1 MMLFWLICAALVAIA
16 LAFVLPTL
24 LQQPAG
30 DATGKAS
37 DDGKT
42 EANLDVY
49 RDQLSELEADLRNG
63 LTTPEQYQQDRDGI
77 ERRLLED
84 VSVGEKEIA
93 KPVVG
98 ASLRRWGVILVVV
111 GACSFLVPFV
121 GTRFRAI
128 NLLAQAQPTIG
139 IVLLTFAGLLL
150 LMRSNRSTAYGLAL
164 ALPIL
169 ALSIYLK
176 VGDLHASESNAAFNA
191 GPGMTQQGIE
201 ANVAALAKRMEQN
214 PTDAQGWSMLGR
226 SYLQLEKYS
235 EAANAYA
242 KAAAIKTD
250 DANLLGEYAFA
261 LAMANGRQLQGQ
273 PLEIIKRALQIDPK
287 NPRALNLAGSAEFQ
301 QKNFKQAIEYWQQE
315 LAATPAA
322 DAETRARVTQMID
335 EAKAQSVGPSPVGPS
350 DSPEK

>member
-1 MMLFWLICAALVAIA
+1 MILFWLICAGLVAIA

-24 LQQPAG
+24 LQQVDG
-30 DATGKAS
+30 GATE
-37 DDGKT
+37 DGKT

-84 VSVGEKEIA
+84 VSPVEKEIA
-93 KPVVG
+93 KPFVG
-98 ASLRRWGVILVVV
+98 ASLTRWFIVLVVV
-111 GACSFLVPFV
+111 GACSFVLPFA
-121 GTRFRAI
+121 GKQFRAI

-139 IVLLTFAGLLL
+139 IVVLTFAGLLL
-150 LMRSNRSTAYGLAL
+150 LLRSNRSTAYGLAL

-176 VGDLHASESNAAFNA
+176 VGDLHASEPGAAATA

-214 PTDAQGWSMLGR
+214 PTDAEGWAMLAR
-226 SYLQLEKYS
+226 SYLQLEKFS
-235 EAANAYA
+235 DAANAYA
-242 KAAAIKTD
+242 RAAAIKTD

-273 PLEIIKRALQIDPK
+273 PLELIKKALQIDPK
-287 NPRALNLAGSAEFQ
+287 NPRALNLAGSAEYQ

-315 LAATPAA
+315 LEATPTAE
-322 DAETRARVTQMID
+322 AETRARVTQMIE
-335 EAKAQSVGPSPVGPS
+335 EAKAQSAGPSA
-350 DSPEK
+350 SPEKK